1 MKPILSKPQLNYTK
15 AKSKF
20 EDRARVLEKRIEEAQ
35 KLQEV
40 TEQVMEGLVLE
51 TGFHEAY
58 VALTEAE
65 NELIEWSRV
74 TMKHEKEYKENKT
87 AIDNFYSNVGS
98 NPEVRTQLINL
109 AMKVR

>member
-15 AKSKF
+15 AKTKF
-20 EDRARVLEKRIEEAQ
+20 EDRAKVLEKKIEETQ
-35 KLQEV
+35 KLQEI

-74 TMKHEKEYKENKT
+74 TMKHEKEYKDNKG
-87 AIDNFYSNVGS
+87 AIDNFYSNVNA
-98 NPEVRTQLINL
+98 NPELRAQLINL